1 MMIQMQGNTC
11 KPTCV
16 GCDELEKLECKF
28 DERLREHETR
38 INNITVQLAGIN
50 TKLNIVLGG
59 LGVVMTTII
68 GVVVEMWF

>member
-1 MMIQMQGNTC
+1 MIIMQASTC
-11 KPTCV
+11 KPLCA

-28 DERLREHETR
+28 EERFRDHENR
-38 INNITVQLAGIN
+38 INDITVQLMGIS

-68 GVVVEMWF
+68 GMIVKMWF